1 MNLGSIASRMPT
13 TFDPPLD
20 CSPATLAGC
29 HASVRALFD
38 YWWAKRGTRQ
48 MPARGDIDPTE
59 LKALLPH
66 LILIDV
72 VPDARR
78 YVYRLVGTHEVE
90 MRGGDPTGK
99 TVKDAFY
106 AESAD
111 HTISF
116 LDHVTRTRAP
126 ALYRG
131 TYQPTSTRTQTE
143 DTIFLPLSHDGAA
156 VNMILVYGH
165 IGWLRDE
172 NKL

>member
-1 MNLGSIASRMPT
+1 MANDDPDWLARASTSVKAMYGYWKSKCR
-13 TFDPPLD
+13 DGRPPR
-20 CSPATLAGC
+20 
-29 HASVRALFD
+29 RA
-38 YWWAKRGTRQ
+38 
-48 MPARGDIDPTE
+48 DIDP
-59 LKALLPH
+59 LDFPRLLPFIT
-66 LILIDV
+66 LV
-72 VPDARR
+72 EAVPDERR

-90 MRGGDPTGK
+90 MRGNDPTGK
-99 TVKDAFY
+99 AVKDAFY

-116 LDHVTRTRAP
+116 LDHVARTHAP

-165 IGWLRDE
+165 IQWLKDDNRP
-172 NKL
+172 